1 MSLTSIHNTLDED
14 LPIPSS
20 PDCPVMSS
28 APVIFAG
35 VVISKKLPFVGQD
48 HRQQIL
54 FLMDGLSADT
64 GCSLHCFIF
73 KVAPDRRELFAREM
87 NL

>member
-35 VVISKKLPFVGQD
+35 VVIPKKLPFVDQD
-48 HRQQIL
+48 H
-54 FLMDGLSADT
+54 
-64 GCSLHCFIF
+64 
-73 KVAPDRRELFAREM
+73 
-87 NL
+87 

>member
-35 VVISKKLPFVGQD
+35 VVMPKNELLPIEIY
-48 HRQQIL
+48 RQQIL
-54 FLMDGLSADT
+54 FLIDGLSR
-64 GCSLHCFIF
+64 
-73 KVAPDRRELFAREM
+73 DRVFPCIVLSSKLPPSGGNF
-87 NL
+87 LLGK